1 MGDGRVAVWNSSGSW
16 IITLPA
22 LADVNE
28 DGVLDIADAMMFV
41 DALVAGESRADW
53 NLDGE
58 LTFED
63 FDAFVADYESGTR

>member
-1 MGDGRVAVWNSSGSW
+1 MWNSPGSW

-28 DGVLDIADAMMFV
+28 DGVLDITDTMMFI

-53 NLDGE
+53 NLDGH